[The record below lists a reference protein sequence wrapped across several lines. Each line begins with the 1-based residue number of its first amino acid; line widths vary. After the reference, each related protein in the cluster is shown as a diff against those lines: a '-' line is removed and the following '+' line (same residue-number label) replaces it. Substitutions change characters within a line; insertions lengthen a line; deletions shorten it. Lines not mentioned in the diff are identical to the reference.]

1 MFGLSSSGT
10 NGGQAGANPI
20 SLEAI
25 EEIQVVIAPYDVRQG
40 GFTGGGINAITKS
53 GTNTFHGSAYW
64 YYNNENFYGKTPGK
78 DAKERK
84 KLGDQSSATYGFTLG
99 GPIVKDK
106 LFSLQTMNG

>member
-40 GFTGGGINAITKS
+40 GLP
-53 GTNTFHGSAYW
+53 
-64 YYNNENFYGKTPGK
+64 E
-78 DAKERK
+78 E
-84 KLGDQSSATYGFTLG
+84 
-99 GPIVKDK
+99 V
-106 LFSLQTMNG
+106 